1 MVLQIHYLRS
11 GYVDDF
17 NFEFVNDIVLYHINN
32 RYSQYYDYLVIYGH
46 FHKTKLTF
54 FRWLQK
60 RFIDNITGAKERI
73 NSSSSLGN
81 TTKSQM
87 IDRLDKFGKHPYVLT
102 TSYYH
107 LYWTAFRISVQMYL
121 EFYFYFWS
129 YQYFDYLLT
138 FIPRLL
144 SVLYLTHL
152 FYQRISKRV

>member
-1 MVLQIHYLRS
+1 MILIFNLWMTLYFITSTIDTLSTMIIWLSMDTFIRLS
-11 GYVDDF
+11 LPFFDD
-17 NFEFVNDIVLYHINN
+17 Y
-32 RYSQYYDYLVIYGH
+32 
-46 FHKTKLTF
+46 K
-54 FRWLQK
+54 K

-129 YQYFDYLLT
+129 SQYFDYLLT